1 MVGAMVLNV
10 TREVGIWESMA
21 GVSRTSPASSLSTLC
36 TAHLREEGEGHL
48 AGLVGRVC
56 NS

>member
-21 GVSRTSPASSLSTLC
+21 GVSRTSPAWSLSTLC